1 MIVASQFAW
10 LLDSKFDSIGFYI
23 LNYAPLT
30 KTFSM
35 LIDIPFV
42 GFTKFNNTIVMGSF
56 IFSLIIYIP
65 CFIFGIA
72 FVKLWRKYV
81 SSLFAHTPIA
91 KAIASFGGIA
101 ALVGGLFFGFVKG
114 KIGYNVGWLSL
125 VLNIV
130 GFAIMGTTTT
140 VPMWYIGITIAKVG
154 FCWWM
159 PYINFLVNDGTNES
173 NSALATSLGFVGNSL
188 GAFIFGYVFAFIGGQ
203 FGGLSQHQGFLY
215 GGVWMAIALVLIVVN
230 HVKNYNHYKEIA

>member
-1 MIVASQFAW
+1 MLKKIIKFFKALNSNSKPSELANALCLGIMLGFIPKNNALWFLIFIFFCFVRINKGLYFVAMIVASQFAW

-56 IFSLIIYIP
+56 IVSLIIYIP

-81 SSLFAHTPIA
+81 SSLFARTPIA
-91 KAIASFGGIA
+91 KAIAKLPFA
-101 ALVGGLFFGFVKG
+101 E
-114 KIGYNVGWLSL
+114 KI
-125 VLNIV
+125 
-130 GFAIMGTTTT
+130 
-140 VPMWYIGITIAKVG
+140 
-154 FCWWM
+154 
-159 PYINFLVNDGTNES
+159 
-173 NSALATSLGFVGNSL
+173 TSLITKDN
-188 GAFIFGYVFAFIGGQ
+188 
-203 FGGLSQHQGFLY
+203 
-215 GGVWMAIALVLIVVN
+215 AL
-230 HVKNYNHYKEIA
+230 

>member
-1 MIVASQFAW
+1 MLKKIIKFFKALNSNSKPSELANALCLGIMLGFIPKNNALW
-10 LLDSKFDSIGFYI
+10 FLIFIFFCLFDSKFDSIGFYI

-81 SSLFAHTPIA
+81 SSLFARTPIA
-91 KAIASFGGIA
+91 KAIAKLPFA
-101 ALVGGLFFGFVKG
+101 E
-114 KIGYNVGWLSL
+114 KI
-125 VLNIV
+125 
-130 GFAIMGTTTT
+130 
-140 VPMWYIGITIAKVG
+140 
-154 FCWWM
+154 
-159 PYINFLVNDGTNES
+159 
-173 NSALATSLGFVGNSL
+173 TSLITKDN
-188 GAFIFGYVFAFIGGQ
+188 
-203 FGGLSQHQGFLY
+203 
-215 GGVWMAIALVLIVVN
+215 AL
-230 HVKNYNHYKEIA
+230 